1 MMFIYCTPKFVTPN
15 PIRQH
20 TTGSYF
26 SFYFIKYIHIL
37 NTSVIKTVDHVVSYA
52 ILAGQVT
59 SDNTQTE
66 LCISSD
72 YNLLLQ
78 AETLPG
84 FFYCKPHN
92 TMFNINQ
99 MSSFKMKYVDN
110 INSALCFSFMHLL
123 HVTYIKMMVT
133 TGRENPMENI
143 LYLLK

>member
-1 MMFIYCTPKFVTPN
+1 M
-15 PIRQH
+15 
-20 TTGSYF
+20 
-26 SFYFIKYIHIL
+26 
-37 NTSVIKTVDHVVSYA
+37 NTSVIKTVDHVVSYT

-59 SDNTQTE
+59 SDNIQTE
-66 LCISSD
+66 LYISRD

-84 FFYCKPHN
+84 L
-92 TMFNINQ
+92 FNINQ
-99 MSSFKMKYVDN
+99 MSSFKIKYVDN

-133 TGRENPMENI
+133 TGTENPMENV